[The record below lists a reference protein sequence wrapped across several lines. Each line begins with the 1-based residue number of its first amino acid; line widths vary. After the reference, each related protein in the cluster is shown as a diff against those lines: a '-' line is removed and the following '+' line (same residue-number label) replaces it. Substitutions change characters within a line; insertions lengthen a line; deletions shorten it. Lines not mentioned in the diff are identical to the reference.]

1 MPERENQRWFRRRL
15 AENGWVTAA
24 VLAVLAGAVLIHG
37 LPASYAIAGGALVI
51 VAAFLAPR
59 RRARFSSPAEMADR
73 LEKAA
78 DSGLELAV
86 DSMPSAA
93 LVVDGRGVIRHLNRL
108 AVDWFGNIR
117 PGEPL
122 ALKMRLPELLEAFD
136 TVVSEGRRQ
145 TIQWID
151 RGTAERRWEIHIS
164 PMGRPG
170 MGSLRTSELYL
181 LVAHDLTEQHRLER
195 MRADFVANASHE
207 LRTPLASLTGFIET
221 LQGHA
226 RDDPAARER
235 FLDVM
240 LEQANRMARLIGDL
254 LSLSR
259 IEMRSHVRPETVVD
273 LGDILRHTADALR
286 PLAGELEVTIEMAV
300 EPGPFP
306 VNGDRDELV
315 QVFDNLV
322 ENGLKYGGSGGRL
335 EIGLRHDDENGKPA
349 FLAWVRDWGPGIATE
364 HQPRLTER
372 FYRVDVET
380 SRQNKGTGLGLAI
393 VKHILTRH
401 RARLNIHSKPGE
413 GASFKVRFE
422 PASEPEEV
430 NDQNNTQ

>member
-1 MPERENQRWFRRRL
+1 MPIQVSVKF
-15 AENGWVTAA
+15 
-24 VLAVLAGAVLIHG
+24 
-37 LPASYAIAGGALVI
+37 
-51 VAAFLAPR
+51 
-59 RRARFSSPAEMADR
+59 
-73 LEKAA
+73 EKAA
-78 DSGLELAV
+78 DSGLKLAV

-136 TVVSEGRRQ
+136 TVVSEGRQQ

-151 RGTAERRWEIHIS
+151 RGTADRRWEIHIS

-226 RDDPAARER
+226 KDDPAARER
-235 FLDVM
+235 FLGVM

-259 IEMRSHVRPETVVD
+259 IEMRSHVLPETVVD

-286 PLAGELEVTIEMAV
+286 PLAGEHEVTIEMAI

-335 EIGLRHDDENGKPA
+335 EIGLRRDDENGKPA
-349 FLAWVRDWGPGIATE
+349 FLAWVRDWGPGIAPE

-422 PASEPEEV
+422 PASNLEEV
-430 NDQNNTQ
+430 NDEEKQ